1 MRTFKECILEKLK
14 VSSNNYSTPTY
25 QEYYDLLDKYC
36 KVNNEKFLDLGR
48 MYDFND
54 SILPKY
60 KNDKSKVIF
69 TIRLGYP
76 GDREIIIKTYDFKLS
91 QSDYFTIYVNDYV
104 NKEVDFMEDEYI
116 EATVKYMKEH
126 IK

>member
-1 MRTFKECILEKLK
+1 MRTLKECILEKLK
-14 VSSNNYSTPTY
+14 VSSNNYSTTTY

-36 KVNNEKFLDLGR
+36 KTNNEKFLDLGR

-54 SILPKY
+54 SALPKY